1 MTKNKILKTL
11 LKSKTPLT
19 VDELSKKLSYP
30 IEDLSDYI
38 GNLEKENLVIGG
50 SRPYSE
56 ELKYS
61 RERLDTVYHCSAIVP
76 EYLRKE
82 FWNNILTIS
91 SIIAAIASI
100 TALII
105 A

>member
-38 GNLEKENLVIGG
+38 GNLEKEI
-50 SRPYSE
+50 
-56 ELKYS
+56 
-61 RERLDTVYHCSAIVP
+61 
-76 EYLRKE
+76 
-82 FWNNILTIS
+82 
-91 SIIAAIASI
+91 
-100 TALII
+100 
-105 A
+105 